1 MENMALILMLAV
13 TAEGLVEYGKSV
25 GKAIVE
31 RQAKT
36 AVTQIGAVIVSV
48 LLCFAAGADLYAAIG
63 VELVYPW
70 IGVLLTGIFASRG
83 ANYISDFIGKL
94 TQGKKEEG

>member
-1 MENMALILMLAV
+1 M
-13 TAEGLVEYGKSV
+13 
-25 GKAIVE
+25 
-31 RQAKT
+31 
-36 AVTQIGAVIVSV
+36 SV

-83 ANYISDFIGKL
+83 RQLYSDFIGKL
-94 TQGKKEEG
+94 TQGKKEQG

>member
-63 VELVYPW
+63 VKLVYPW
-70 IGVLLTGIFASRG
+70 DWGTADRNFRQPRCQLYQAISLAS
-83 ANYISDFIGKL
+83 
-94 TQGKKEEG
+94 

>member
-25 GKAIVE
+25 GKATVE

-48 LLCFAAGADLYAAIG
+48 LLCFAAGADCTRPSA
-63 VELVYPW
+63 W
-70 IGVLLTGIFASRG
+70 SW
-83 ANYISDFIGKL
+83 YIPGL
-94 TQGKKEEG
+94 GYC

>member
-1 MENMALILMLAV
+1 MDKLALIVMLAV
-13 TAEGLVEYGKSV
+13 TVEALVEYGKSV
-25 GKAIVE
+25 GQAIVE

-94 TQGKKEEG
+94 TQGKKEQG